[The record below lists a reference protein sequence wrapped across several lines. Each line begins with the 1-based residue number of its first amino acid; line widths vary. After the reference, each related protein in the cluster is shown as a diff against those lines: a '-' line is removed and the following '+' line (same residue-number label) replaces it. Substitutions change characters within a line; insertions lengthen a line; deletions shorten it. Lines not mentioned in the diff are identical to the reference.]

1 LINYVNKVADRF
13 GYDKHKQPMLNS
25 AVQRLLAR
33 GIPTSKEIML
43 LISLFR
49 KSLVTKE
56 REKLT
61 D

>member
-1 LINYVNKVADRF
+1 
-13 GYDKHKQPMLNS
+13 
-25 AVQRLLAR
+25 LAR

-49 KSLVTKE
+49 KSLVTRE

-61 D
+61 N